1 MKRQTT
7 RVVAMTALIGCLALG
22 FGAGDSYAGVEV
34 RGTIYKKNGDRPIQ
48 GLIQAQPARRK
59 YVVTQGTAERSI
71 TVEIDAYSVERVDVP
86 KPAELDAAV
95 RLLSSNPGAA
105 VAPLKKLVDDYK
117 MFPWG
122 LVAGRHL
129 IDAYVRSKQPAEA
142 IRAADAVIAD
152 DPAARGDPEFLTK
165 YWEAMIGAD
174 REAGLETSLIET
186 IKSAPRDVAAVA
198 YIKRGDIFKKKGNC
212 SEALVSGYLRTVE
225 LFREVKEIQPEAL
238 YKAARCFEELG
249 RASQAEKMR
258 KRLLA
263 DYDKSEWAERMRSGK

>member
-1 MKRQTT
+1 MKRHTT
-7 RVVAMTALIGCLALG
+7 RAVAMTALIGCLAFG
-22 FGAGDSYAGVEV
+22 FGAGNSYAGVEV
-34 RGTIYKKNGDRPIQ
+34 RGTIFKKNDPRPIQ
-48 GLIQAQPARRK
+48 GLIRAQPASRK
-59 YVVTQGTAERSI
+59 YVVTQGPVTI
-71 TVEIDAYSVERVDVP
+71 EIDAYSVERVDVA

-117 MFPWG
+117 MFNWG
-122 LVAGRHL
+122 IVAGRHL
-129 IDAYVRSKQPAEA
+129 IDAYVRSKQPVEA
-142 IRAADAVIAD
+142 IRAAEAVIAD
-152 DPAARGDPEFLTK
+152 DPAAKSNPEFLTK

-174 REAGLETSLIET
+174 REAGLESSLMEAIQRG
-186 IKSAPRDVAAVA
+186 PREAAAVA
-198 YIKRGDIFKKKGNC
+198 FVKRGDIFKKKNDC